1 MEEKLKE
8 AMKKALKEGRTM
20 REKTPTGWEIDYFE
34 DEATGIWY
42 PMLELEDEVEIEP
55 SQVPYGV
62 MWKEYLTE
70 NKRHE
75 ITTLVMTGELN
86 KRMLEIQEMAEHFK
100 EKTIQGLLE
109 KQPMPPSDKT
119 LERANHLTQIHQIAE
134 EMIIK
139 EIIEKV
145 V

>member
-20 REKTPTGWEIDYFE
+20 REKTPTGWEIEYFE

>member
-134 EMIIK
+134 EMTIK